1 MPDSGSHVWPAYASE
16 VEMGSFARFFP
27 HRVSQKVSFET
38 SLEPANAGLLSVAMF
53 VAPHGP

>member
-1 MPDSGSHVWPAYASE
+1 
-16 VEMGSFARFFP
+16 MGSFARFFP
-27 HRVSQKVSFET
+27 HRVSQTVSFET